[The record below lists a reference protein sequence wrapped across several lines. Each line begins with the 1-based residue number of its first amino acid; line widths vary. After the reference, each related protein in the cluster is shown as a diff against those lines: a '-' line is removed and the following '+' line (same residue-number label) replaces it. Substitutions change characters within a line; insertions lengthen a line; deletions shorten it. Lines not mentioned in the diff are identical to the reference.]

1 MERTSSSELKK
12 NKMIKNTQKKQKE
25 NIKKKRKKVYGKN
38 KFIRSEV
45 KGDKFWNYEH
55 KVYKANSKK
64 PNTTVTYGKA
74 L

>member
-1 MERTSSSELKK
+1 MLSNTTK
-12 NKMIKNTQKKQKE
+12 NQKVTL
-25 NIKKKRKKVYGKN
+25 KKKRKKVYGKN
-38 KFIRSEV
+38 KFIRSEE

-64 PNTTVTYGKA
+64 SNTTVTYGKA

>member
-1 MERTSSSELKK
+1 MLSNTPK
-12 NKMIKNTQKKQKE
+12 NQKVTLR
-25 NIKKKRKKVYGKN
+25 KKRKKVYGKN

-64 PNTTVTYGKA
+64 SNTTVTYGKA